1 MLRTLVVRSMSSRI
15 SATVKLK
22 KHVSIAILSK
32 IFAAAGLT
40 TAIRRSNVNQELE
53 NTYLTIL
60 AVFYLDFKEKKRTIP
75 LPHCKRLFCETG
87 ELLAKGIGEA
97 KWEGRVVVGRCVGS
111 GVRLSTGL
119 FQPSQ
124 SIVSSRIRLAAKSAP
139 VQCGLTNPADSQSQP
154 QTGIA

>member
-1 MLRTLVVRSMSSRI
+1 MSVSRF
-15 SATVKLK
+15 SRE
-22 KHVSIAILSK
+22 

-139 VQCGLTNPADSQSQP
+139 CPMRSYKFCRLAVTTPSRDRVPTECLQ
-154 QTGIA
+154 